1 LNQRACFDEKRAFC
15 GTKYKLALQDT
26 AVSGK
31 TREAFFSLMS
41 PTEDFPLSR
50 RPIPRV
56 LVLEGEGVPSEAGKR
71 LRRLG
76 GYASEAGH
84 QVAFSPEPVLIEEAA
99 PEVVL
104 LDGNMSDVAGTI
116 EEVRAHPA
124 THEAWIIAVY
134 GGKKEDVLTALRAET
149 ADEFLVADAP
159 RFEVVARLQSGA
171 LIFRA
176 REEAA
181 HLRED
186 LNRQTRVDDLT
197 GVMSRRFFFQ
207 QAHRECSRA
216 RRYGHQLSCLML
228 EVNHFKLICSNV
240 DEMAGEQVL
249 RSTANIIGQWT
260 RDSDLVARFAD
271 AKFAVL
277 LPETGLDGAT
287 SVREKLQAALHE
299 HEWKHGEAE
308 LPVSFSVGEAEF
320 QPASPFATSA
330 SDEFIGEGDEAGEAA
345 LSTREALAGLLED
358 ADAALY
364 IARKSARVP
373 EMFIAY
379 TPASNGN
386 AAGRDGATF

>member
-1 LNQRACFDEKRAFC
+1 MP
-15 GTKYKLALQDT
+15 
-26 AVSGK
+26 S
-31 TREAFFSLMS
+31 S
-41 PTEDFPLSR
+41 EDFPLSS
-50 RPIPRV
+50 RPVPRL
-56 LVLEGEGVPSEAGKR
+56 LVLESEGASASEAIKR

-76 GYASEAGH
+76 DYAGEAGH
-84 QVAFSPEPVLIEEAA
+84 NVAFSPEPSYIEDLA

-104 LDGNMSDVAGTI
+104 LDGNQSGITKAI

-124 THEAWIIAVY
+124 TREAWVVAVY
-134 GGKKEDVLTALRAET
+134 GGKREDALTALRSGG
-149 ADEFLVADAP
+149 ADEYLAADAP
-159 RFEVVARLQSGA
+159 RFEATARFQSGA
-171 LIFRA
+171 EIFRLRA
-176 REEAA
+176 EAL

-216 RRYGHQLSCLML
+216 RRYGHLLSCLML
-228 EVNHFKLICSNV
+228 EVNHFKLLCSNV
-240 DEMAGEQVL
+240 SDAAGEAIL

-287 SVREKLQAALHE
+287 IVREKLQEALQA
-299 HEWKHGEAE
+299 HEWHFDGHE
-308 LPVSFSVGEAEF
+308 LPVSMSVGEAEF
-320 QPASPFATSA
+320 HPSSPFSKKN
-330 SDEFIGEGDEAGEAA
+330 SGDFISEGEEAGEAA

-379 TPASNGN
+379 TPATSQN
-386 AAGRDGATF
+386 APHFDGAAPRSASN

>member
-1 LNQRACFDEKRAFC
+1 
-15 GTKYKLALQDT
+15 
-26 AVSGK
+26 
-31 TREAFFSLMS
+31 MS
-41 PTEDFPLSR
+41 SNEEFPLSA
-50 RPIPRV
+50 RPAPRV
-56 LVLEGEGVPSEAGKR
+56 LVLESEGNHPTEAGKR

-84 QVAFSPEPVLIEEAA
+84 RVAFSSEPVPVEDLM

-104 LDGNMSDVAGTI
+104 LDGNMADVAGTI
-116 EEVRAHPA
+116 EDVRAHAA
-124 THEAWIIAVY
+124 TRDAWIIAVY
-134 GGKKEDVLTALRAET
+134 GGKKEDVLTALRAEA

-176 REEAA
+176 RAEVV

-216 RRYGHQLSCLML
+216 RRYGHHLSCLML
-228 EVNHFKLICSNV
+228 EVNHFKLLCSNV
-240 DEMAGEQVL
+240 GDGAGEQVL
-249 RSTANIIGQWT
+249 RSAANIIGQWT

-287 SVREKLQAALHE
+287 FVREKLQTALNE
-299 HEWKHGEAE
+299 HAWTHGEDKDT
-308 LPVSFSVGEAEF
+308 LPISFSVGEAEF
-320 QPASPFATSA
+320 LPSSPFGSQI
-330 SDEFIGEGDEAGEAA
+330 SGEFISESEEAGEAA

-386 AAGRDGATF
+386 RASSNGMTP